1 MRSAPGY
8 GGGFSISVSATPYMK
23 MTAPRPRPSTPEAS
37 AVNPGA
43 RLRPETADFSSSMK
57 PFMWGPSGLRR
68 AALRQVD
75 HVRLVDDTAVE
86 ELDLAV
92 RIVGVARIVGHHAD
106 RRALAVQLA
115 QEVHHRLA
123 VPRVEVP
130 GGLVG
135 EQDRGLARERAG
147 DGHALLLAAGELRR
161 VVVHSVRHADALKRM
176 QRGFAA

>member
-23 MTAPRPRPSTPEAS
+23 MTAPRPRPSTPEAR
-37 AVNPGA
+37 AVKAGA
-43 RLRPETADFSSSMK
+43 RLRPETADFSSSMN
-57 PFMWGPSGLRR
+57 PRMGESSGLCH

-75 HVRLVDDTAVE
+75 HVGLVDDAPVE

-92 RIVGVARIVGHHAD
+92 GVVGVARIVRDHAD

-115 QEVHHRLA
+115 QKVHHRLA

-130 GGLVG
+130 RRLVG

-147 DGHALLLAAGELRR
+147 DGHA
-161 VVVHSVRHADALKRM
+161 
-176 QRGFAA
+176 